1 MTLRPFRLSLVLL
14 LVAAC
19 VEDTS
24 SKPTVDGGTS
34 DASSGGKED
43 GSTPGSDGSVETD
56 AGVELLT
63 DAIAIAAG
71 ADHTCAVRANQD
83 VICWGGNGSGQLG
96 VPAAQTPRS
105 SVPVRVTLPDG
116 GKAKAIAAGAR
127 HTCALMTTG
136 KIACWGDNLTAQL
149 GRSPLNAVNP
159 NADYV
164 VDATEFATGWK
175 GASAIAG
182 GGGHT
187 QALVPAG
194 VQVNGKDAFW
204 LWGWGKNAFRQLV
217 RDSNGFPAP
226 SPLIATFDGAAPKT
240 GGDNG
245 LPLVSIA
252 LGDDFGCGHAFLP
265 TPAGFFIE
273 GVVCFG
279 ASGKKQ
285 TGTLI
290 SGQTYLGF
298 VRLDANNPLGL
309 PRMVAA
315 GSQHACAVA
324 GKIGGG
330 ESLYCWG
337 DFVAGQTGQKQ
348 APADASYAAPV
359 PDVDG
364 TAVTLVAAGGNTT
377 CVVENSKTRCIGA
390 NDEGQLA
397 SGKVDADPH
406 PSWSNVTLP
415 SASALAV
422 GRKHVCAILGAAA
435 GAPGRVSCWGL
446 NRTGQLGDGIDL
458 DKGYA
463 DGTFSRPAPVAVR
476 AVK

>member
-43 GSTPGSDGSVETD
+43 GFTPGSDGSVEGD
-56 AGVELLT
+56 AGIALLT
-63 DAIAIAAG
+63 DAVAIAAG
-71 ADHTCAVRANQD
+71 AEHTCALRASQD

-116 GKAKAIAAGAR
+116 GKAKAIAAGTR

-136 KIACWGDNLTAQL
+136 KIACWGENTTAQL
-149 GRSPLNAVNP
+149 GRSPLDPVNP

-164 VDATEFATGWK
+164 VDPIEFTSGWK

-194 VQVNGKDAFW
+194 ALVNGKDAFW
-204 LWGWGKNAFRQLV
+204 LWGWGKNAFGQLT
-217 RDSNGFPAP
+217 RDSFGFPVS
-226 SPLIATFDGAAPKT
+226 SPLVATLDGKEPT
-240 GGDNG
+240 PSMNQ
-245 LPLVSIA
+245 LPVLAIA
-252 LGDDFGCGHAFLP
+252 LGDDFGCAQGFIP
-265 TPAGFFIE
+265 TPGGSWFE
-273 GVVCFG
+273 RVVCFG

-285 TGTLI
+285 TGTLLPG
-290 SGQTYLGF
+290 STNLGA
-298 VRLDANNPLGL
+298 VWLSETVALAL
-309 PRMVAA
+309 PRGVAA
-315 GSQHACAVA
+315 GAQHACAIG
-324 GKIGGG
+324 GKVGGG

-337 DFVAGQTGQKQ
+337 DFSMGQTGQ
-348 APADASYAAPV
+348 ATPPANAGYGAPV

-364 TAVTLVAAGGNTT
+364 TAITVFAAGGNNT

-435 GAPGRVSCWGL
+435 GSPGRVSCWGL